1 MTYTAAKLRAL
12 RKQHGCTQQELAK
25 GIGVS
30 TSAISMYEN
39 GLREP
44 DFDTLQKLADFL
56 GVATNAFLPGPGEGA
71 SPPLPDNLRPMPQL
85 VKKPRLGPMSCP
97 QPTAEE
103 DTPTDPVPQWLDC
116 DFTLLWKGDSMINA
130 RIFDGDV
137 VYIRAQSQVEHGE
150 IAALS
155 IGGEATLKRV
165 LYYPDKLVLEA
176 ANPLYDPL
184 VYRDEEKNGV
194 QILGKVIGFTHILP

>member
-12 RKQHGCTQQELAK
+12 RKQNGCTQQELAK
-25 GIGVS
+25 AIGVS

-44 DFDTLQKLADFL
+44 DFDTLQKLAAFL
-56 GVATNAFLPGPGEGA
+56 GVPMNAFLPGPDEEPF
-71 SPPLPDNLRPMPQL
+71 PPLPDNLRPMPQL
-85 VKKPRLGPMSCP
+85 VKKPRLGTMSCQ
-97 QPTAEE
+97 QPRPASESF
-103 DTPTDPVPQWLDC
+103 DPVPPWVDC

-137 VYIRAQSQVEHGE
+137 VYIRAQTQVELGA
-150 IAALS
+150 IAAVRLR
-155 IGGEATLKRV
+155 EETTLKRV
-165 LYYPDKLVLEA
+165 LYYPDKIVLEA

-184 VYRDEEKNGV
+184 IYRGEEMERV
-194 QILGKVIGFTHILP
+194 QILGKVVGFTHIVP